1 MILFAN
7 GFQFFF
13 GKNESSVRCNWELQA
28 GQLTLRSIVDILGL
42 STPLANNLPSLLRL
56 PLLLFLQLLS
66 GLFPQKKLKMNV
78 YNTDDISPP
87 PYPQFLLSLGGHEPL
102 LGLLTSGL
110 GLEPGPDLGLL
121 PVDLGLLPEKEI
133 EAGLE

>member
-1 MILFAN
+1 MCHP
-7 GFQFFF
+7 
-13 GKNESSVRCNWELQA
+13 VV
-28 GQLTLRSIVDILGL
+28 LTCIHAVEVLWLPAPLVDDLPPLRG
-42 STPLANNLPSLLRL
+42 L

-102 LGLLTSGL
+102 LGLLTRGL

-133 EAGLE
+133 EGGLE